1 MLNSVIRFFCYSAVI
16 TAAWI
21 LPAAAQPVGE
31 VVNVSEGASFLR
43 GGARIAVE
51 ARASVDRGDT
61 IVTNRSGQVEI
72 VFNDDTK
79 LAIGPGSKLV
89 VSRFQQPRCDQKPES
104 YCDIVDIRTPTA
116 WISTS
121 FFFTNIL
128 HNA

>member
-79 LAIGPGSKLV
+79 LAIGPGSKLI
-89 VSRFQQPRCDQKPES
+89 VSDVLMTASNRAERFTLRAITGTYRFLSGNSRKE
-104 YCDIVDIRTPTA
+104 V
-116 WISTS
+116 
-121 FFFTNIL
+121 
-128 HNA
+128 